1 MSQSSPDRASEPRT
15 VSSSAT
21 AGATTQQGLDTQTQ
35 RLHDEHERELAERRR
50 DEFGG
55 VNAGAAFF
63 GWLVAVAIA
72 ILIAGVFGAIA
83 AAVGSTNSV
92 SQNQAERSAGT
103 IGIVTGVALLVTL
116 MIGYYAGGYVAG
128 RMSRFDGGRQGAA
141 VWLIG
146 IVVTIMVVVIGAVF
160 GNQYDI
166 FARVDLPSLPIPT
179 DAATIGG
186 LITLAAVILGTLL
199 AAFVGGKAGQRYHR
213 RIDRI
218 SV

>member
-15 VSSSAT
+15 VSSAPT
-21 AGATTQQGLDTQTQ
+21 AGATTQQGPDTQRQ

-83 AAVGSTNSV
+83 AAVGSTTSV

-103 IGIVTGVALLVTL
+103 IGIVTAIALLVTL

-128 RMSRFDGGRQGAA
+128 RMSRFDGGRQGWA

-146 IVVTIMVVVIGAVF
+146 GA
-160 GNQYDI
+160 
-166 FARVDLPSLPIPT
+166 T
-179 DAATIGG
+179 
-186 LITLAAVILGTLL
+186 AVC
-199 AAFVGGKAGQRYHR
+199 R
-213 RIDRI
+213 R
-218 SV
+218 S